1 MRLYNMAQYQT
12 RHLRFVFTFSI
23 VALGYLSTS
32 VQALSHRTDCFTAK
46 LRLGHTIG
54 WNDLAGTADKTELK
68 AVDEGPTD
76 PVPSAKAIAQHCRET
91 RDMSRPAH
99 GTDTRKRQPVKPA
112 PVLNALMMHH
122 VVRWLQELLVAGW
135 HGPRKVGEMR
145 GDEGR

>member
-1 MRLYNMAQYQT
+1 M
-12 RHLRFVFTFSI
+12 FIV
-23 VALGYLSTS
+23 VALGDMSTS
-32 VQALSHRTDCFTAK
+32 VRCVKAPSRRTDCFTAK

-68 AVDEGPTD
+68 AVVEGSTN
-76 PVPSAKAIAQHCRET
+76 PVPSAKAIAQHCGEA

-99 GTDTRKRQPVKPA
+99 ATDTRKRQPVKPA
-112 PVLNALMMHH
+112 PVLNAVMMHD
-122 VVRWLQELLVAGW
+122 VVRWLQLLWRGW